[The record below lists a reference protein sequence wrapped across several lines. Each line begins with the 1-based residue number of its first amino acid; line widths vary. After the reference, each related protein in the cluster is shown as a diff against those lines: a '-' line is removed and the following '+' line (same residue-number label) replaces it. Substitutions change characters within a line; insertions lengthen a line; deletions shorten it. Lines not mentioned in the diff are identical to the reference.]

1 MYLLKDFNGH
11 VFYVGKGTGGRA
23 RQHITEVKSDL
34 AFIEARHP
42 GENRKYWG
50 SGKNERIAE
59 ILKAGHDVLIEIDSL
74 HETDESAR
82 KREAFLIFEYGTVT
96 KKTGCLLNVT
106 VEKVKR
112 WKRIKGN
119 LWEYK

>member
-1 MYLLKDFNGH
+1 MTKIIITIVLLVTSQLFSQGQ
-11 VFYVGKGTGGRA
+11 FEQGMGK
-23 RQHITEVKSDL
+23 
-34 AFIEARHP
+34 AFALW
-42 GENRKYWG
+42 GE
-50 SGKNERIAE
+50 GKNKRISE

-74 HETDESAR
+74 HETDESAL

-119 LWEYK
+119 LWKYE